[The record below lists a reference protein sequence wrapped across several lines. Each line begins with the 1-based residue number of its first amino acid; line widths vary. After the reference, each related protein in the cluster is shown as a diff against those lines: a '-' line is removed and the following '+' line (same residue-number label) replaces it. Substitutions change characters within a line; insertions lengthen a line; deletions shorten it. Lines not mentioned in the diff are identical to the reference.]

1 MLLNNIV
8 QLCKERHVSIAK
20 LEREIGLGNGTIG
33 RWDRVSP
40 TLESLQKVSEYFG
53 IGLDDLLSS
62 ETQKV

>member
-40 TLESLQKVSEYFG
+40 TLECLQKVSEYFG

>member
-62 ETQKV
+62 EVQKA